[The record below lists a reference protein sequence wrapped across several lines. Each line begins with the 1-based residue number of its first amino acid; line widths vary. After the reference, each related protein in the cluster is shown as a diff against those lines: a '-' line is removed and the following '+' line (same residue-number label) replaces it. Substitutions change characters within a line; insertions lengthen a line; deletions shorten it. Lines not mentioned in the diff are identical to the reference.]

1 MAAERCGPRFPLGQL
16 LITPGAA
23 EALKHN
29 EVEPIEFICR
39 HARGDWGQLCAEDV
53 AENELALQE
62 GLRLLSVYRLT
73 DGQKLWII
81 TEADRSCT
89 TLLLPEEY

>member
-1 MAAERCGPRFPLGQL
+1 ML
-16 LITPGAA
+16 LRTVSGSD
-23 EALKHN
+23 
-29 EVEPIEFICR
+29 EVF
-39 HARGDWGQLCAEDV
+39 AEDRSHNV
-53 AENELALQE
+53 AFLRARKVLMNDN
-62 GLRLLSVYRLT
+62 GLRLLSAYQLA

>member
-1 MAAERCGPRFPLGQL
+1 MANGCEARFELGQL

-23 EALKHN
+23 EALKQIGT
-29 EVEPIEFICR
+29 EPIEFICR
-39 HARGDWGQLCAEDV
+39 HACGDWGELCVEDV
-53 AENELALQE
+53 AENELALQD
-62 GLRLLSVYRLT
+62 GLKLLSAYRLA

>member
-1 MAAERCGPRFPLGQL
+1 MAGGIGAKFELGRL
-16 LITPGAA
+16 LITPGAL
-23 EALKHN
+23 EALKKNGHD
-29 EVEPIEFICR
+29 PAEFIR
-39 HARGDWGQLCAEDV
+39 KHAAGDWGELDVEDV
-53 AENELALQE
+53 HENEYSLE
-62 GLRLLSVYRLT
+62 NGLRLLSSYRLQ